1 MRGSPIA
8 SWLVDLPETPAWAV
22 GDVEKYLARLR
33 DQRALSPNTIDAYR
47 RDLAQ
52 FFDYCDR
59 TGVRSISGVDRR
71 GARRYLAFLDTRGY
85 SKTTTSR
92 KASSVRAFYGDAV
105 VRGGTAVNPFDGVS
119 TPKLG
124 KPLPHALPSRSL
136 AAAID
141 EIDTSEPLGLR
152 DRAIVETLYATG
164 LRVSELASLRVRDV
178 SGDTVVVMG
187 KGNKV
192 RAVPLGRPAQRALD
206 HYLTEG
212 RRHLETEASGAH
224 LWLGARGGPM
234 GARSIRRVVAKHVAT
249 FPHAIRHSFATH
261 LLEGGADLRT
271 VQDLLGHTDL
281 ATTQIY
287 TAVTRKHLRGM
298 YDQSHPRA

>member
-1 MRGSPIA
+1 M
-8 SWLVDLPETPAWAV
+8 

-33 DQRALSPNTIDAYR
+33 DQRALSPHTIDAYQ

-59 TGVRSISGVDRR
+59 SGVGTISGVDRR

-85 SKTTTSR
+85 SKTTMSR
-92 KASSVRAFYGDAV
+92 KASSVRAFYRDAV
-105 VRGGTAVNPFDGVS
+105 LRGGAVVNPFDGVS

-141 EIDTSEPLGLR
+141 AIDTSEPLGLR

-164 LRVSELASLRVRDV
+164 LRVSELASLRIRDV
-178 SGDTVVVMG
+178 SGDTVVVVG
-187 KGNKV
+187 KGGKT
-192 RAVPLGRPAQRALD
+192 RMVPQGRPAQRALD
-206 HYLTEG
+206 RYLSAG
-212 RRHLETEASGAH
+212 RPHLVTEASGHH
-224 LWLGARGGPM
+224 LWVGARGGPM
-234 GARSIRRVVAKHVAT
+234 GPRSLRRAVSSRVAT

-261 LLEGGADLRT
+261 LLEGGADRRT

>member
-1 MRGSPIA
+1 MSPIA
-8 SWLVDLPETPAWAV
+8 SCLVDLPETPEWARV
-22 GDVEKYLARLR
+22 DLDAYLSRLR
-33 DQRALSPNTIDAYR
+33 DQRGLSPNTIDAYR
-47 RDLAQ
+47 RDLEQ
-52 FFDYCDR
+52 FFDHCDGA
-59 TGVRSISGVDRR
+59 GVRAVSAVDRR
-71 GARRYLAFLDTRGY
+71 GARRYLAFLDSTGY

-92 KASSVRAFYGDAV
+92 KASSVRAFYTDAV
-105 VRGGTAVNPFDGVS
+105 LRGRATVNPFDGVS
-119 TPKLG
+119 TPKLD
-124 KPLPHALPSRSL
+124 KPLPHAVPSRSL

-141 EIDTSEPLGLR
+141 GIDTSEPLGLR

-178 SGDTVVVMG
+178 SGDTIVVVG
-187 KGNKV
+187 KGGKT
-192 RAVPLGRPAQRALD
+192 RMVPLGRPAQRALEG
-206 HYLTEG
+206 YLSTG
-212 RRHLETEASGAH
+212 RPQLATEASGQH
-224 LWLGARGGPM
+224 LWVGARGGPM
-234 GARSIRRVVAKHVAT
+234 GPRSLRRTVSARVAT
-249 FPHAIRHSFATH
+249 FPHALRHSFATH